1 MKRFLITLIVCFL
14 AFLPLMGVY
23 LFKVDDNTESF
34 QLKKQTIEIES
45 IKSFEESDKN
55 RNKTKNMK
63 KREYQSLEKPIS
75 GIRT

>member
-1 MKRFLITLIVCFL
+1 MGYPTLNLESNKSI
-14 AFLPLMGVY
+14 MGVY